1 MGVDMLTDKQV
12 DKLNIRQVDL
22 LDGTEA
28 SNSSTCQLVNSSTP
42 IKFSSSDYYAQGN
55 AYRKQG
61 NWQEAINCYIKAI
74 ELDPESPAVEAK
86 RMLDDILDFYNKD
99 MYNP

>member
-12 DKLNIRQVDL
+12 DKLNIRQVDQ
-22 LDGTEA
+22 LDATEA
-28 SNSSTCQLVNSSTP
+28 SNLSTCQLVNSSTP
-42 IKFSSSDYYAQGN
+42 IKPDYYAQGN